1 MALGKTIQRLTLGL
15 TAALLVGTALP
26 QGLPHA
32 DAEGLGLSAE
42 RLERV
47 DALIEDAIEREQLAG
62 AVALIARRG
71 QIAYLESFGMADIDD
86 GEPMEVDSLFRI
98 ASMTKAVTSLAV
110 MMLFEEGLFLLDDP
124 VSHYIPAFANP
135 RVLAPELG
143 ERGSV
148 PAQGEITIRHLLTH
162 TSGLSYRFLAA
173 PGPTETIAA
182 LYRDAGVSDG
192 LSQTPGEIA
201 DLSAKLGELPL
212 LFEPGTQYSYS
223 LSVDVLG
230 HLVEVVSGLSLDEF
244 FRTRIFAPLG
254 MEDTHF
260 FLDAADAER
269 LASIY
274 TPADTGGIREVGE
287 DPVDE
292 GYLVYSASYPYN
304 GPRSY
309 FSGGGGLTSTA
320 ADYARFLQLFLNG
333 GELDGERLLSPKT
346 VAMMTRNSIGA
357 IDVAPGIKFG
367 LGFAIVEDPGLAG
380 DPRSAGTYYWGGFF
394 NTRYFVDP
402 SEQLIG
408 IFMSQRYPQG
418 PDRIRDRFASAVY
431 QAIVE

>member
-1 MALGKTIQRLTLGL
+1 MSCTHRQWRFALLTLSC
-15 TAALLVGTALP
+15 LLVECAAA
-26 QGLPHA
+26 QGLPRGDPGA
-32 DAEGLGLSAE
+32 LGFSPA
-42 RLERV
+42 RLQRV
-47 DALIEDAIEREQLAG
+47 DELMTDVIEREELAG
-62 AVALIARRG
+62 AVVLVARRG

-86 GEPMEVDSLFRI
+86 REPMQADSLFRI

-110 MMLFEEGLFLLDDP
+110 MMLYEEGRFLLDDP
-124 VSHYIPAFANP
+124 ISQYIPALASP

-143 ERGSV
+143 ELETV
-148 PAQGEITIRHLLTH
+148 PARGEITIQQLLTH
-162 TSGLSYRFLAA
+162 TSGISYRFVAA
-173 PGPTETIAA
+173 PGPTETLAQ
-182 LYRDAGVSDG
+182 LYRTAGISDG
-192 LSQTPGEIA
+192 LSQTPGRIA
-201 DLSAKLGELPL
+201 DLSAKLGDLPL

-230 HLVEVVSGLSLDEF
+230 HLVEVLSGMTLAEF
-244 FRTRIFAPLG
+244 FATRIFEPLG
-254 MEDTHF
+254 MHDTHF
-260 FLDAADAER
+260 FIDANDVER

-274 TPADTGGIREVGE
+274 TPTADGGIREVGD

-292 GYLVYSASYPYN
+292 GHLVYSASYPYS
-304 GPRSY
+304 GPRTY
-309 FSGGGGLTSTA
+309 YSGGGGLTSTA
-320 ADYARFLQLFLNG
+320 SDYVRLLQMFLNG
-333 GELDGERLLSPKT
+333 GELGGTRLLGPKT
-346 VAMMTRNSIGA
+346 VAMMTRNSIGD
-357 IDVAPGIKFG
+357 IDVSSGIKFG

-418 PDRIRDRFASAVY
+418 PRRIRDRLTNVIY